1 MKVWAITICTFTIV
15 SVFLFSSYAFETDI
29 CDDPRNTYEI
39 NRCLSLKIEN
49 AEKVLNKYFVESKNR
64 YTGYPEVLAA
74 ISNSQ
79 KEWIQYR
86 DAHCDSIY
94 EIYKEGT
101 IRGIMGGSCMLEVTY
116 TRTHELWQNYLT
128 YPDSTPPIL
137 PEPKSPLPSN

>member
-1 MKVWAITICTFTIV
+1 MKIGTNMIYKITIAI
-15 SVFLFSSYAFETDI
+15 VFLFSASACEADI
-29 CDDPRNTYEI
+29 CKNPITTLEI
-39 NRCLSLKIEN
+39 NNCLSLKIEN

-137 PEPKSPLPSN
+137 PEPKRSLNQ